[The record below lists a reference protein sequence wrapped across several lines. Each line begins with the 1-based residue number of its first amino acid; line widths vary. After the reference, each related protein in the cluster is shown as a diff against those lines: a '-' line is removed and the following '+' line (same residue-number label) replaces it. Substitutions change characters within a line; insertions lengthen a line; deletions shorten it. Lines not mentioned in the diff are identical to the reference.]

1 MVDEP
6 KDENGNENTG
16 DDAKKDEGASNA
28 PAAKKPAAKKTTTR
42 RTPAKRKTT
51 EPEPVAAKAEDTGSS
66 SGAEGEGTHAGPG
79 TGDMNWDKAKEAMSD
94 IDWDSRVYQLKR
106 GILMLLAAFAGAV
119 ARSVLFILAG
129 ANFLYVFFTLDRL
142 NPVSDL
148 CGRLSAY
155 INQLYDFIGY
165 HSDEPVWPF
174 APFPEA
180 AKRQKVDS

>member
-16 DDAKKDEGASNA
+16 DDAKKDEGEAKA
-28 PAAKKPAAKKTTTR
+28 PAAKKPAAKKTSR

-51 EPEPVAAKAEDTGSS
+51 EPETVDAKAEDTGSS
-66 SGAEGEGTHAGPG
+66 SGAEGTHAGPG
-79 TGDMNWDKAKEAMSD
+79 TGDMNWDKAKKAMSD
-94 IDWDSRVYQLKR
+94 IDWDSRLYQLKR

-119 ARSVLFILAG
+119 ARSILFVLAG
-129 ANFLYVFFTLDRL
+129 ANFLYVFFTLDCL